1 MYDSTVILAAAR
13 TPIGRFNGALADIP
27 ATDLA
32 GTAISAALERASAS
46 PELVDQVIL
55 GHVLPAGCGQNP
67 ARQAAVAGGVPMR
80 VPSLSVNK
88 VCLSGMTA
96 VGLADQLLR
105 GGAADVIVAGG
116 MESMSRAPHLLPGSR
131 RGFKYGDAVLLDHLA
146 HDGLTDAYDG
156 ISMGES
162 TERHLSGRG
171 ITREEQDAF
180 AATSHQRAAKAA
192 DRLGEEIT
200 PVETRRGL
208 IDADEGV
215 RPETSPEKLAQL
227 RPAFI
232 DSGTIT
238 AANASQISDGAV
250 ALVLTRKS
258 VAEANGWSYM
268 AEILGYGTVA
278 GPDNSLLDQPAN
290 AIRAAL
296 AQAGVDAAQLDV
308 VEMNEAF
315 AAVAMASAETLGV
328 DLERV
333 NPDGGAIALGH
344 PLGASGARLVQTLA
358 RQLGPGQLG
367 AAGLCGGGGQGD
379 AIVLRGAAANGLKG
393 A

>member
-1 MYDSTVILAAAR
+1 MNDNTVILAAAR
-13 TPIGRFNGALADIP
+13 TPIGRFNGALAEIP

-32 GTAISAALERASAS
+32 GTAIRAAIERAGIG
-46 PELVDQVIL
+46 PEHVDQVIL
-55 GHVLPAGCGQNP
+55 GQVLSAGCGQNP
-67 ARQAAVAGGVPMR
+67 ARQAAVAAGLPMR
-80 VPSLSVNK
+80 VPALSVNK
-88 VCLSGMTA
+88 VCLSGLTA

-131 RGFKYGDAVLLDHLA
+131 RGFKYGEAVLIDHLA

-162 TERHLSGRG
+162 TERHLKDRSL
-171 ITREEQDAF
+171 TREQQDAF
-180 AATSHQRAAKAA
+180 AADSHQRAAKAA
-192 DRLGEEIT
+192 DRLAEEIT
-200 PVETRRGL
+200 PVETRKGL

-215 RPETSPEKLAQL
+215 RGDSTPEKLGQL
-227 RPAFI
+227 RPAFTEN
-232 DSGTIT
+232 GTIT
-238 AANASQISDGAV
+238 AATASQISDGAS

-258 VAEANGWSYM
+258 LAEANGWAWT
-268 AEILGYGTVA
+268 AEILAYATVA

-290 AIRAAL
+290 AIAKAL
-296 AQAGVDAAQLDV
+296 GLAGLAVSDLDV

-315 AAVAMASAETLGV
+315 AAVVLASAETLGV
-328 DLERV
+328 SLEAV

-344 PLGASGARLVQTLA
+344 PIGASGARLAQTLA
-358 RQLGPGQLG
+358 RQLAPGQLG

-379 AIVLRGAAANGLKG
+379 AIILKG

>member
-1 MYDSTVILAAAR
+1 MNDNIVILAAAR
-13 TPIGRFNGALADIP
+13 TPIGRFNGALAEIP

-32 GTAISAALERASAS
+32 GTAIRAAIERAGIAAD
-46 PELVDQVIL
+46 LVDQVIL
-55 GHVLPAGCGQNP
+55 GQVLPAGCGQNP
-67 ARQAAVAGGVPMR
+67 ARQAAVAAGLSMR

-88 VCLSGMTA
+88 VCLSGMSA

-131 RGFKYGDAVLLDHLA
+131 RGFKYGEAVLIDHLA

-162 TERHLSGRG
+162 TERHLAGRD
-171 ITREEQDAF
+171 ITRAAQDAF
-180 AATSHQRAAKAA
+180 AADSHQRAAKALE
-192 DRLGEEIT
+192 RLAEEIT

-208 IDADEGV
+208 VDADEGV
-215 RPETSPEKLAQL
+215 RPESTPESLARL
-227 RPAFI
+227 RPAFTEN
-232 DSGTIT
+232 GTIT
-238 AANASQISDGAV
+238 AATASQISDGAC
-250 ALVLTRKS
+250 ALVLARKS
-258 VAEANGWSYM
+258 VAETNGWAYT

-290 AIRAAL
+290 AIEAAL
-296 AQAGVDAAQLDV
+296 APLGRTAADLDV
-308 VEMNEAF
+308 VEINEAF
-315 AAVAMASAETLGV
+315 AAVVLSSAAALGTGL
-328 DLERV
+328 DRV

-344 PLGASGARLVQTLA
+344 PIGASGARLVQTLA
-358 RQLGPGQLG
+358 RQLEPGRLG

-379 AIVLRGAAANGLKG
+379 AVILKG